1 MHIDTQKIDQIASNI
16 FAPVYI
22 LLAQQILDRTGIEN
36 GLCLDLGSGGGYL
49 GLALAW
55 NSKLRVCLLD
65 ESEDMRRIAEQN
77 IYKRQLETRVTALLG
92 DMRAIPL
99 KDRCANL
106 VVSRDAIYG
115 WDDPAPILREVWR
128 VLAPGGQACIGG
140 GFGSREVRND
150 VIARMRIQEPRWQPG
165 YQNFS
170 ESVFEASLEKAKL
183 KSARVVRDES
193 GTWIRLKKPQTRL

>member
-1 MHIDTQKIDQIASNI
+1 MHIDAQQYDVIAKKV

-22 LLAQQILDRTGIEN
+22 LLAQQILDRTGVES

-55 NSKLRVCLLD
+55 NSKLKVCLLD
-65 ESEDMRRIAEQN
+65 TSEDMKRIAEQN
-77 IYKRQLETRVTALLG
+77 IYKRQLDTRVTALLG

-99 KDRCANL
+99 KDKCANL

-115 WDDPAPILREVWR
+115 WDDPASILREVWR

-140 GFGSREVRND
+140 GFGSKAVRNE
-150 VIARMRIQEPRWQPG
+150 VIARMRMQEPRWQPS

-183 KSARVVRDES
+183 RSARVVRDDS
-193 GTWIRLKKPQTRL
+193 GTWIRFKKPEARL